1 MFLREQQK
9 FYYLPVIMRDTGGRS
24 NHRSGTST
32 LTIEIGDK
40 NNNQHTDGYKEI
52 FVYNYK
58 GIYKLMHGPLDNC
71 NNREQ
76 HAICFYASHMNN

>member
-1 MFLREQQK
+1 M
-9 FYYLPVIMRDTGGRS
+9 
-24 NHRSGTST
+24 SGTST

-58 GIYKLMHGPLDNC
+58 GIENRCMYQQRTVQVENNMLNVLMLC
-71 NNREQ
+71 
-76 HAICFYASHMNN
+76 S

>member
-1 MFLREQQK
+1 MLANKMFLREQQK

-24 NHRSGTST
+24 NHMSGTST

-58 GIYKLMHGPLDNC
+58 GIENKCMY
-71 NNREQ
+71 Q
-76 HAICFYASHMNN
+76 

>member
-1 MFLREQQK
+1 
-9 FYYLPVIMRDTGGRS
+9 MRDTGGRS

-40 NNNQHTDGYKEI
+40 NNNQHTDGYKEV

-58 GIYKLMHGPLDNC
+58 GIEN
-71 NNREQ
+71 
-76 HAICFYASHMNN
+76 